1 MVAMAKRKIYTRVGD
16 KGKTSLANGKRVPKD
31 SPEIQTLGAIDEF
44 NASIGVAVSF
54 IKEKNIVK
62 LLQDIQND
70 LLNIGTEI
78 GNSDRSRKNTSKLYP
93 IDKDKIVKLEHY
105 IDRYDQKLPIIQT
118 FIVPLG
124 SNQSTLLH
132 LSRTICRRAERDLV
146 SLIKKRKV
154 NPDIL
159 AYINRLSDLL
169 FVLARYLNK
178 GHEKL
183 WERK

>member
-44 NASIGVAVSF
+44 NASIGVAVSS
-54 IKEKNIVK
+54 IKEKHIVK

-70 LLNIGTEI
+70 LLNIGAEI
-78 GNSDRSRKNTSKLYP
+78 GNSGQSVKSTSKLYP
-93 IDKDKIVKLEHY
+93 IDKDKIVKLESF
-105 IDRYDQKLPIIQT
+105 IDLFSKKLPDLQT
-118 FIVPLG
+118 FIVPSG
-124 SNQSTLLH
+124 KREFALLN
-132 LSRTICRRAERDLV
+132 LSRTVCRRAERDLV
-146 SLIKKRKV
+146 LLSRKRKV
-154 NPDIL
+154 KPDIL
-159 AYINRLSDLL
+159 AYFNRLSDFL
-169 FVLARYLNK
+169 FVLTRYLNK